1 MDDDGSAYNKSAFEK
16 ADDDAC
22 RESRK
27 SSCKRKNEFFAS
39 RLTNLNLIVGPIR
52 IAV

>member
-1 MDDDGSAYNKSAFEK
+1 MDDDDGCNQSTVEK

-27 SSCKRKNEFFAS
+27 SSCKRKMNFAS